1 MPNNTNASELS
12 SNYYVEFITDSEEI
26 NTYDKYDKTNAQCMF
41 TPINVNT
48 QKNVLLKNLD
58 SHTFNY
64 AMAKRKND
72 FTLMEFEFSVVMNL
86 MITFWSAV
94 YDVFEAAVSGINTI
108 LNLFGTSISNPIS
121 VPPPFVWLDR
131 KGFMLL
137 ETDYIGVQKLLLT
150 EKTGKIPINNITYVN
165 AEYLLRNFHNHSF
178 IQDTAIDPSTGTQ
191 FNNQFWI
198 YTDKEIPFCCT
209 DYLTML
215 NNNWIKTFSGERA
228 KAMKL
233 IWSPEKQEARVD
245 YNVKKQ
251 YTKNIKQTYVV
262 EGVTL

>member
-1 MPNNTNASELS
+1 MPNNTNASELC
-12 SNYYVEFITDSEEI
+12 SNYYVEFITDSDEI

-41 TPINVNT
+41 TPINVGV

-72 FTLMEFEFSVVMNL
+72 YTAIERAFNDFFTEFYGLVGDIGTVINDILGDIVGALNFLGMNV
-86 MITFWSAV
+86 T
-94 YDVFEAAVSGINTI
+94 Y
-108 LNLFGTSISNPIS
+108 NPIVIPQPTFGS
-121 VPPPFVWLDR
+121 RV
-131 KGFMLL
+131 GYMLL
-137 ETDYIGVQKLLLT
+137 ETDFIGVQKLLLT
-150 EKTGKIPINNITYVN
+150 ESSGFVPSNNITYVN

-262 EGVTL
+262 DGITI